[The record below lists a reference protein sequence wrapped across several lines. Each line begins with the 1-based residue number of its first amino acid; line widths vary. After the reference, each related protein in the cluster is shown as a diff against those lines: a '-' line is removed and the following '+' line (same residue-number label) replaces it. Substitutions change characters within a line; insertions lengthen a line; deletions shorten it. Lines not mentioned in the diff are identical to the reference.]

1 MIGDISVYRH
11 FYFIFFLFIM
21 SNGLIARGFLY
32 STMPVK
38 PFGLVL
44 VNNRKE

>member
-1 MIGDISVYRH
+1 MIGDISEYRH
-11 FYFIFFLFIM
+11 FYLIFFLFIM
-21 SNGLIARGFLY
+21 SNSLIDRGFLF